1 MACKTELIWIF
12 SIITLCILIITS
24 VYINDKRRVRLTLKL
39 TETDGEI
46 IRVAPRTRMGLG
58 VATHVPIAPLWWDKE
73 EGAYMLKLKLG
84 ESRVELVLDTG
95 SSQISAKGT
104 GCQWTSCE
112 DGDSKSCS
120 TQQCPCGTS
129 MSKDGAVQARKDCN
143 SFYYVP
149 KGRFISPGEEGAGT
163 KTKLIYGS
171 QEDTVSHYMDAVS
184 LPCMSDNTIQ
194 KRFLLENIPA
204 SNEDDTLNNNEYLLG
219 DMIVHF
225 VHHIQGSSSSNLIG
239 LARPMLKTLGPEY
252 GKHVTIEKMLA
263 GSDNV
268 WSLLLEPQGGWF
280 ILGSL
285 APSFPLIEY
294 VPMVDPP
301 MFRDFV
307 THFYVLDI
315 LSLEVGPDLNHMKLI
330 KKRKPK
336 YCILDT
342 GTTYTYGCAALGKE
356 LVATGYDELSWYVR
370 LRLGNKKNNTV
381 LTYSAAEL
389 QDVDF
394 PSFSVFQCDAARTLP
409 DFNAI
414 FPDPDV
420 LLFGALMM
428 QHHYWEFDMER
439 KRIGVCRVK

>member
-1 MACKTELIWIF
+1 MACKTELIWIV
-12 SIITLCILIITS
+12 SIIALFILIITG
-24 VYINDKRRVRLTLKL
+24 VYINDKRRVRLTVQS
-39 TETDGEI
+39 TETNGHTRI
-46 IRVAPRTRMGLG
+46 VARTRLG
-58 VATHVPIAPLWWDKE
+58 VGVASPVPIAPLWWDKE

-84 ESRVELVLDTG
+84 DSRVELVLDTG
-95 SSQISAKGT
+95 SSQISAKGA
-104 GCQWTSCE
+104 GCQYTSCE

-129 MSKDGAVQARKDCN
+129 LTKEGGAQERKDCN
-143 SFYYVP
+143 PFYYVP

-163 KTKLIYGS
+163 KTKLVYGS

-184 LPCMSDNTIQ
+184 LPCMSDKTPMHH
-194 KRFLLENIPA
+194 RFLLENIPA
-204 SNEDDTLNNNEYLLG
+204 TNEDDALNNNEYLLG
-219 DMIVHF
+219 NMIVHF
-225 VHHIQGSSSSNLIG
+225 VHHIQGTSSSNLVG
-239 LARPMLKTLGPEY
+239 LARPALKSLGPEY
-252 GKHVTIEKMLA
+252 GRHVTIEKLLQ
-263 GSDNV
+263 GSENV
-268 WSLLLEPQGGWF
+268 WSLLLDPQGGWF

-285 APSFPLIEY
+285 APSFPGVEY

-315 LSLEVGPDLNHMKLI
+315 LSLEVGPDLKHMTLI

-342 GTTYTYGCAALGKE
+342 GTTYTYGCAALGKQLAE
-356 LVATGYDELSWYVR
+356 TGYDELSWYVR
-370 LRLGNKKNNTV
+370 LRLGSKKNNTV
-381 LTYSAAEL
+381 LTYSPADL

-394 PSFSVFQCDAARTLP
+394 PSYSVFQCDAARTLP

-428 QHHYWEFDMER
+428 QRHYWEFDLER
-439 KRIGVCRVK
+439 KRVGVCRVK